1 MKRLIHPTVA
11 LALALSLG
19 GTAASANV
27 KISCKRGPLPKVA
40 IINGPAPVF
49 INSIEKTYAVT
60 PEQARAAAEYVCADM
75 DAVGDAE
82 KLRSRTRAA
91 LANYRRR

>member
-1 MKRLIHPTVA
+1 MIRPILPVLA
-11 LALALSLG
+11 LALAFG
-19 GTAASANV
+19 GTAASADV

-40 IINGPAPVF
+40 LINGPAPIFVQ
-49 INSIEKTYAVT
+49 SIEQTYAVT
-60 PEQARAAAEYVCADM
+60 PAEARAAAEFVCADM
-75 DAVGDAE
+75 DAVGDPA